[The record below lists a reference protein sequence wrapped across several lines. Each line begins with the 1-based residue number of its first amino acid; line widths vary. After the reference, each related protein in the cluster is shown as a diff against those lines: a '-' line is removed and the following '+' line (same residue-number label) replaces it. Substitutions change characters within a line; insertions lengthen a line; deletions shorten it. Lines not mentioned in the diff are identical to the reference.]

1 MILVDMSNLA
11 IGSLQKANAGSK
23 EPLELNDVVVRHIIL
38 KALNDLHKKIGSHH
52 KLVLCFDSRN
62 YWRKDY
68 FPYYK
73 QSRKKT
79 DDQFSWEIFYTIY
92 NKMKEEFP
100 LYFNYKC
107 MEVDRCEADDIIFVV
122 SEYLKGEDVIIASSD
137 TDDLQILEKY
147 PAALQFSLKHN
158 RYITCEEY
166 SYTLLDHIIE
176 GDGVDSIPNI
186 LSESDTYIDAEKRSK
201 RLTKSIRAKLKFIIP
216 EENKVRF
223 NENKKIID
231 MSQIPENYR
240 EEIIKLFNAEPPK
253 RIGKAFDY
261 CIKYRL
267 SNLLKQ
273 IT

>member
-1 MILVDMSNLA
+1 MSNLA

-38 KALNDLHKKIGSHH
+38 KAIYDLHKKIGKHH

-68 FPYYK
+68 FSYYK

-79 DDQFSWEIFYTIY
+79 DDQFSWETFYRIY
-92 NKMKEEFP
+92 NVIKKELP
-100 LYFNYKC
+100 LYFNFKC
-107 MEVDRCEADDIIFVV
+107 IEVDRCEADDIIYVV
-122 SEYLKGEDVIIASSD
+122 SEHFKGENIIIASSD

-147 PAALQFSLKHN
+147 PVALQFSLKHN

-186 LSESDTYIDAEKRSK
+186 LSESDTCIDPAKRSK
-201 RLTKSIRAKLKFIIP
+201 TLTKKLRSKLKFIIP
-216 EENKVRF
+216 EENRDRF

-231 MSQIPENYR
+231 MSQIPDNYR
-240 EEIIKLFNAEPPK
+240 NAIIDAFNQEEPK
-253 RIGKAFDY
+253 KIGKAFDY

-273 IT
+273 IM